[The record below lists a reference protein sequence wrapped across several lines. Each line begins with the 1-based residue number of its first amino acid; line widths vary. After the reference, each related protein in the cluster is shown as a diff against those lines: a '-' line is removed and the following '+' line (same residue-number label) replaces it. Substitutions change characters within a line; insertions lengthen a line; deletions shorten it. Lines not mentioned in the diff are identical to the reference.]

1 MTRHRPGQARTVHA
15 RRTPRPSGATAAA
28 AALALLLA
36 AAACSTNPATGQRQ
50 LALIGEQQEIQ
61 MGRQADQQIVQQL
74 GLYPD
79 DELQRYVQRIGM
91 GLARDSERPD
101 LPWTFRVVDDPTV
114 NAFALPGGFIYLTRG
129 ILTHLGNE
137 AEMASVLGH
146 EIGHVTARHSVER
159 LSKAQLAQI
168 GLGIG
173 MILSPEFRNYG
184 DLAQTGLS
192 LLFLKY
198 GRDDERQADDLGV
211 RYLAAEGY
219 DPRQMPRV
227 FETLERASQIEGGG
241 RLPSWLSTHP
251 APGARAERISQA
263 VAAANLDLSR
273 AEVDR
278 QEYLRHLDG
287 VVFGPDPRE
296 GYFKGSTFYHP
307 ELAFQIDFPAGW
319 KTSNQKQAVGAIS
332 PNQDAVVVLTLSGR
346 DDPTAAAR
354 EFFSQQGIQQ
364 GQARRGE
371 INGMR
376 AVASQFGVSRQQGGD
391 IVGVAA
397 FVEHQGRVYQLLG
410 YSTSQR
416 WRAYDGAAE
425 QAIDSFRRVT
435 DRRVLGVQPKRI
447 DVVSVPS
454 AMTLEEF
461 SRRYPSTV
469 DLQTL
474 ALINQAQPGTRFERG
489 TELKRVVGGELPG

>member
-1 MTRHRPGQARTVHA
+1 MTPYRPTVL
-15 RRTPRPSGATAAA
+15 RFRPSGLPRASGATPAAA
-28 AALALLLA
+28 AVLSLVLV

-50 LALIGEQQEIQ
+50 LSLISEQQEIQ

-79 DELQRYVQRIGM
+79 DELQRYVQSVGM
-91 GLARDSERPD
+91 KLARESERPE

-114 NAFALPGGFIYLTRG
+114 NAFALPGGYIYLTRG
-129 ILTHLGNE
+129 ILTHLDNE

-211 RYLAAEGY
+211 RYLASEGY

-227 FETLERASQIEGGG
+227 FETLERVSQAEGAG
-241 RLPSWLSTHP
+241 RVPSWLSTHP
-251 APGARAERISQA
+251 DPGSRAERISRA
-263 VAAANLDLSR
+263 VAEANLDLSG
-273 AEVDR
+273 AEVAR
-278 QEYLRHLDG
+278 QAYLRRIDD
-287 VVFGPDPRE
+287 VVYGPDPRE
-296 GYFKGSTFYHP
+296 GYFRGSTFYHP
-307 ELAFQIDFPAGW
+307 ELAFQIDFPSGW

-346 DDPTAAAR
+346 DDPTSAAR

-376 AVASQFGVSRQQGGD
+376 AVASQFGVDRQQGAD

-397 FVEHQGRVYQLLG
+397 FVEHQSRVYQLLG
-410 YSTSQR
+410 YSTAQR
-416 WRAYDGAAE
+416 WRAYDSAAE

-435 DRRVLGVQPKRI
+435 DRRILNVQPKRI
-447 DVVSVPS
+447 DIVSIPS
-454 AMTLEEF
+454 AMTLDEF

-474 ALINQAQPGTRFERG
+474 ALINQAQPGTRFDRG

>member
-1 MTRHRPGQARTVHA
+1 MTLNRHLARSL
-15 RRTPRPSGATAAA
+15 RPSRAAA
-28 AALALLLA
+28 AVLSLLLVA
-36 AAACSTNPATGQRQ
+36 VACSTNPATGQRQ
-50 LALIGEQQEIQ
+50 LSLISEQQEIQ
-61 MGRQADQQIVQQL
+61 MGRQTDEQIVAQL

-79 DELQRYVQRIGM
+79 DDLQRYVQSVGM
-91 GLARDSERPD
+91 KLARESERPN

-114 NAFALPGGFIYLTRG
+114 NAFALPGGYIYMTRG
-129 ILTHLGNE
+129 ILTHLDNE

-159 LSKAQLAQI
+159 LSKAQLAQV

-184 DLAQTGLS
+184 DLAQTGLG

-211 RYLAAEGY
+211 RYIASEGY
-219 DPRQMPRV
+219 DPRQMPKV
-227 FETLERASQIEGGG
+227 FETLERVSQVEAGG
-241 RLPSWLSTHP
+241 RVPSWLSTHP
-251 APGARAERISQA
+251 APGARAERISKA
-263 VAAANLDLSR
+263 VADANLDLSK
-273 AEVDR
+273 AAVQR
-278 QEYLRHLDG
+278 QAYLRRIDD
-287 VVFGPDPRE
+287 VVFGADPRE

-307 ELAFQIDFPAGW
+307 ELAFQLDFPPGW
-319 KTSNQKQAVGAIS
+319 KTNNQKQAVGAIS
-332 PNQDAVVVLTLSGR
+332 PNQDAVVVMTLSGR
-346 DDPTAAAR
+346 DDPAAAAR

-376 AVASQFGVSRQQGGD
+376 AVASQFGVKRQQGGD

-410 YSTSQR
+410 YSTSNR
-416 WRAYDGAAE
+416 WRSYDRATE
-425 QAIDSFRRVT
+425 EAIDSFRRVT
-435 DRRVLGVQPKRI
+435 DRKILNVKPKRI
-447 DVVSVPS
+447 DIVSIPS

-469 DLQTL
+469 DLRTL
-474 ALINQAQPGTRFERG
+474 GLINQAEPGTRYERG